1 MSDHQIGLEM
11 GSQRALVTEPLSVS
25 LLSPAHAEGLRELSR
40 EADFAG
46 AAGMGYALSEEG
58 VAEYIASA
66 TKAQDDGRSY
76 IFVLTRGTEVLGVC
90 RLIGVLGVPR
100 LIVSIGASYRGQ
112 GNGSLLV
119 RRVLEF
125 AFDTSDGEWRLSG
138 DRCPVRPCE
147 WQHPYA
153 PGVAGQASTNR
164 QLTAFSKVLH

>member
-58 VAEYIASA
+58 VGGYIASA

-125 AFDTSDGEWRLSG
+125 AFDTLQLERVTASGACLVIVAQCGHVNGNTLTRQEWLAKRARTGS
-138 DRCPVRPCE
+138 
-147 WQHPYA
+147 
-153 PGVAGQASTNR
+153 
-164 QLTAFSKVLH
+164 